1 MTDKESLKIGD
12 TVKVREGFID
22 PEYGVE
28 MSGWHGR
35 ITELFPEE
43 KTAMITFD
51 SLTLQKFARV
61 VY

>member
-35 ITELFPEE
+35 ITELFP
-43 KTAMITFD
+43 
-51 SLTLQKFARV
+51 
-61 VY
+61 